1 METKDV
7 NFVRENATK
16 NLLEKYKSNNLITYN
31 LSISILKMLQENGI
45 LSDEDY
51 ASATAIVAS
60 NHGLNNTSIFVSN

>member
-7 NFVRENATK
+7 NFVRESATK

-51 ASATAIVAS
+51 ASATAIITS
-60 NHGLNNTSIFVSN
+60 NHDLNNTSIFVSN